1 MASYRPAES
10 VTDTRELLAMPTR
23 KFSRFDDE
31 QEGREQVDEVQLT
44 TGSEAPRSS
53 EADDTFD
60 EVAEQPIDEAAGQPE
75 PEQPASRRKS
85 RCCCCGCRCCLITIL
100 LLVALYGW
108 MWAESDGFD
117 TWWPNWFIQYAFL
130 DWGWGGILYEP
141 FSKYGKQHHKF
152 AVSVAAAPVS
162 RARSHAGTRKMSH
175 RRLTVRTLCPTGPAL
190 QRDA

>member
-1 MASYRPAES
+1 MCERYDRGTRASLPTRSRSPGIQAVASYRPAES

-85 RCCCCGCRCCLITIL
+85 RCC
-100 LLVALYGW
+100 
-108 MWAESDGFD
+108 
-117 TWWPNWFIQYAFL
+117 
-130 DWGWGGILYEP
+130 
-141 FSKYGKQHHKF
+141 
-152 AVSVAAAPVS
+152 
-162 RARSHAGTRKMSH
+162 
-175 RRLTVRTLCPTGPAL
+175 
-190 QRDA
+190 